1 MIPKKRKFS
10 NVSLDSV
17 ESLDNAVPFPQR
29 DTSYSSVPVRSQT
42 SESSD
47 ISLEQTNEG

>member
-10 NVSLDSV
+10 NVSLDSE
-17 ESLDNAVPFPQR
+17 ESLDDAVSFQQR
-29 DTSYSSVPVRSQT
+29 DTSYNSVPVRSQT